1 VSASEHLIVD
11 VANGIYLK
19 GSILKAP
26 EEALEVTSKTFQFAP
41 IDGKSTTLGLSVSV
55 KLPIDRAGGEDFG
68 IDGAESLKGQGKTSG
83 SASGKEG
90 TGDAAQTATD
100 STETPQVGTQTRWSD
115 TVANQGF
122 WDKGSGWTGLVDFS
136 VLVDTATCRVNPTV
150 TTTDEHLH
158 VQACLDGN
166 GNPIPG
172 CLDGL
177 NRDPKK
183 AFEQTGHRKVY
194 VRAAVPIV
202 DKELMAENWQ
212 KLKKT
217 LFESDEI
224 PSVEEIRQR
233 VYYLDGSPQEAKKD
247 GAAQEEGNPLEN
259 SEDIKSESAH
269 EWTEEELTEFK
280 QQLESIL

>member
-1 VSASEHLIVD
+1 L
-11 VANGIYLK
+11 
-19 GSILKAP
+19 
-26 EEALEVTSKTFQFAP
+26 T
-41 IDGKSTTLGLSVSV
+41 
-55 KLPIDRAGGEDFG
+55 
-68 IDGAESLKGQGKTSG
+68 
-83 SASGKEG
+83 
-90 TGDAAQTATD
+90 
-100 STETPQVGTQTRWSD
+100 
-115 TVANQGF
+115 
-122 WDKGSGWTGLVDFS
+122 
-136 VLVDTATCRVNPTV
+136 
-150 TTTDEHLH
+150 
-158 VQACLDGN
+158 
-166 GNPIPG
+166 
-172 CLDGL
+172 
-177 NRDPKK
+177 RDPDK